1 MLKEFGQIARG
12 MMFLHGHFTH
22 ADDATETQPAKANSA
37 ARKPVAKGSRGRSG
51 KRTLVALCAGLPVRV
66 SSLIQIR

>member
-22 ADDATETQPAKANSA
+22 ADDAAETKPAKANPT
-37 ARKPVAKGSRGRSG
+37 ARKPVGKGSAGGRG
-51 KRTLVALCAGLPVRV
+51 KRALVALCAGLPMRI
-66 SSLIQIR
+66 SSVIQIR

>member
-22 ADDATETQPAKANSA
+22 PEDFADSRSDPATPAIRKRPKAPFRLRA
-37 ARKPVAKGSRGRSG
+37 AR
-51 KRTLVALCAGLPVRV
+51 ALLAFATAGMPAGVAGLV
-66 SSLIQIR
+66 QIR

>member
-22 ADDATETQPAKANSA
+22 ADDASEVHPAKASSA
-37 ARKPVAKGSRGRSG
+37 PRKTVAMGARGGCG
-51 KRTLVALCAGLPVRV
+51 KRALVALTTGLPMRV

>member
-22 ADDATETQPAKANSA
+22 PEDAVETGSPAANPAADQPVVKNAKP
-37 ARKPVAKGSRGRSG
+37 RRG
-51 KRTLVALCAGLPVRV
+51 KRTLMALCTGLPTRI
-66 SSLIQIR
+66 SSFIQIR